1 MDTQTSWL
9 DLLILVLILAG
20 VGLYLYARSSRRA
33 VLAARLKT
41 EVQRKGRQN
50 VDANRNW
57 LSERN
62 WRGALAQ
69 LLRRIGGAIPLFSAA
84 QRIEVAQKLVAAGF
98 RSPQALLNMAALSLF
113 SAVAMLV
120 LTVWFGW
127 PYLGDKLA
135 YKLVAVLMALYVGTL
150 LPRLVLDRLV
160 ARRQRAIERS
170 LPDALDL
177 LVICTNSGL
186 GLNSALH
193 RVAEEL
199 ELVAPELSDEL
210 SLTSSEL
217 QLSAD
222 VPTVL
227 EGLAERTRLPAMRSL
242 VGTLVQSRQYGTA
255 ITQALRVLART
266 ERTARMMRLEEA
278 AAKLSVKITMPMML
292 FILPT
297 VLIVAAGP
305 AILSLMDVFSGQ

>member
-1 MDTQTSWL
+1 MEAHISVL
-9 DLLILVLILAG
+9 DIVIVFLVLAG
-20 VGLYLYARSSRRA
+20 VGLYLYARGSRRA
-33 VLAARLKT
+33 MLTAKLKN
-41 EVQRKGRQN
+41 EVQRTGRQ
-50 VDANRNW
+50 DAPENGKW
-57 LSERN
+57 LKDRQ
-62 WRGALAQ
+62 WRGGLARI
-69 LLRRIGGAIPLFSAA
+69 LRRVGAAVPLYSSA
-84 QRIEVAQKLVAAGF
+84 QRTEVAQKLVAAGF
-98 RSPQALLNMAALSLF
+98 RNPQSLMVVAALSLL
-113 SAVAMLV
+113 SAIALV
-120 LTVWFGW
+120 TLTVSFGW
-127 PYLGDKLA
+127 PHMADKLA
-135 YKLVAVLMALYVGTL
+135 YKMVSALIALYVGTL
-150 LPRLVLDRLV
+150 VPRLILDRLV
-160 ARRQRAIERS
+160 VRRQKAIARS

-186 GLNSALH
+186 GLNSAIQ

-199 ELVAPELSDEL
+199 VHVAPELADEL

-217 QLSAD
+217 QLSSD
-222 VPTVL
+222 VPAVL

-305 AILSLMDVFSGQ
+305 AILGLLEVFSST